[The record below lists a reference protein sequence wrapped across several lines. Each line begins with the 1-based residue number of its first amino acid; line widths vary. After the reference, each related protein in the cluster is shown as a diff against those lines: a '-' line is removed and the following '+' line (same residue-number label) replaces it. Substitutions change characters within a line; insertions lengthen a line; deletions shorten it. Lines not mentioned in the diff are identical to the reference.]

1 MKYGYM
7 YLLDGMADW
16 EPGLAIA
23 ELNTGRFF
31 KRKGERLPVKTFA
44 LDRTPITTMGG
55 LKITSDLVLG
65 DVTPLNAALLLL
77 PGGNMWQETK
87 HKAVLKTATEFLQ
100 AGVLVAAIC
109 GATEAMAQAG
119 MLDNRPHTSNSLDY
133 LKMVFPGYKGE
144 VNFKQQPVVIDKNLI
159 TAASTAAVDFAYH
172 IIDQLDVFSDQTLKA
187 WYQLFQTHDPRHIF
201 ALMDSLPKD

>member
-7 YLLDGMADW
+7 YVLDGMADW

-31 KRKGERLPVKTFA
+31 KHKGERLPVKTFA
-44 LDRTPITTMGG
+44 LDRTPVTTMGG
-55 LKITSDLVLG
+55 QKITPDLAIV
-65 DVTPLNAALLLL
+65 DIKPVDAALLLL
-77 PGGNMWQETK
+77 PGGNLWQEAR
-87 HKAVLKTATEFLQ
+87 HEAALRTASVFLQ

-119 MLDNRPHTSNSLDY
+119 MLDNRPYTSNSLDY
-133 LKMVFPGYKGE
+133 LKMAFPNYKGE
-144 VNFKQQPVVIDKNLI
+144 TNFKHEPVVVDKNLI

-172 IIDQLDVFSDQTLKA
+172 ILDELDVFSDRTLEA
-187 WYQLFQTHDPRHIF
+187 WHQLFQTHDPRHI
-201 ALMDSLPKD
+201 LEIMESLPQN

>member
-1 MKYGYM
+1 
-7 YLLDGMADW
+7 
-16 EPGLAIA
+16 
-23 ELNTGRFF
+23 
-31 KRKGERLPVKTFA
+31 
-44 LDRTPITTMGG
+44 
-55 LKITSDLVLG
+55 
-65 DVTPLNAALLLL
+65 
-77 PGGNMWQETK
+77 
-87 HKAVLKTATEFLQ
+87 
-100 AGVLVAAIC
+100 
-109 GATEAMAQAG
+109 MAQAG

>member
-1 MKYGYM
+1 MKHGYM
-7 YLLDGMADW
+7 YVLDGMADW

-31 KRKGERLPVKTFA
+31 KRKDERLPIKTFA
-44 LDRTPITTMGG
+44 LERTPVTTMGG
-55 LKITSDLVLG
+55 QKITPDLVIR
-65 DVTPLNAALLLL
+65 DIRPLDAGLLIL
-77 PGGNMWQETK
+77 PGGNLWQEPK
-87 HKAVLKTATEFLQ
+87 HEAALKISIEFLQ

-133 LKMVFPGYKGE
+133 LKMAFPGYNGE
-144 VNFKQQPVVIDKNLI
+144 ANFKHEPVVVDENLI

-172 IIDQLDVFSDQTLKA
+172 IIEKLDVFSDRTLRA
-187 WYQLFQTHDPRHIF
+187 WYQLFQTHDPKHIF
-201 ALMDSLPKD
+201 TLMDSLPKE